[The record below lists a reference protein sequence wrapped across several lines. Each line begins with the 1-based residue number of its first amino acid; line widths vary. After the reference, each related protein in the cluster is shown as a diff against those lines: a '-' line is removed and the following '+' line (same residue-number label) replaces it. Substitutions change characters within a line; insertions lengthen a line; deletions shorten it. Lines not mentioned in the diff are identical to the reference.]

1 MTVSWRTSAQLALLF
16 IGLVVW
22 GYGSRVNDNRL
33 TLLGLGFFASATA
46 LRFLKKREDPPEE
59 P

>member
-1 MTVSWRTSAQLALLF
+1 MTASRRTAAQLALLF
-16 IGLVVW
+16 VGLVVW

-33 TLLGLGFFASATA
+33 TLLGLGFFAAATA
-46 LRFLKKREDPPEE
+46 LRFLKKREDPPEA